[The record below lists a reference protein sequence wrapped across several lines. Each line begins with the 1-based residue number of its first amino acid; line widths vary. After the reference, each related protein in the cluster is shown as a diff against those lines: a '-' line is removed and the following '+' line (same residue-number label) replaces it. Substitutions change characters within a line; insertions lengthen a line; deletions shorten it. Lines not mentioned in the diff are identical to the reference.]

1 MPTSSVFHFFAHLI
15 LQREDLPIPDKLEE
29 FDFPRHMIAAEQS
42 QSFPDFILRTNP
54 DSEFPGGEFIELKDA
69 KSYQISSFN
78 SAMPAATKSIS
89 ALPNTVIDVLHNAG
103 EVPDAVPEREVYYL
117 IRGVKTSTALKT
129 VLVSGAFFE
138 TTPIEDVLA
147 DAFEQVAGD
156 SASQPIDAS
165 ALAEQFV
172 VRQSNFAAS
181 RHVDGASIKIRF
193 RVMAEVDPQANLFV
207 VSRYPMIGDNT
218 LSFVSHDSELPS
230 DSDTTP
236 QFAWDDAPDLISSC
250 NAYSRLG
257 QAFEEIDPSLKS
269 ITRVSILRH
278 PLNGP
283 FFMAQA
289 PIHPS

>member
-1 MPTSSVFHFFAHLI
+1 MPTSSVFHFFTHLTV
-15 LQREDLPIPDKLEE
+15 QRQDLAIPDKLED
-29 FDFPRHMIAAEQS
+29 FDFPRHMIAVEQS
-42 QSFPDFILRTNP
+42 QSFPDFILKTNR
-54 DSEFPGGEFIELKDA
+54 DSEFTGGEFIELKNRKA
-69 KSYQISSFN
+69 YQIPSFN
-78 SAMPAATKSIS
+78 SAIPTSIKLIS
-89 ALPNTVIDVLHNAG
+89 ALPNTVIDALHNAG
-103 EVPDAVPEREVYYL
+103 EVPDAVPERDVYYL
-117 IRGVKTSTALKT
+117 IRGIKTSSALKT

-138 TTPIEDVLA
+138 TTSIEDVLD
-147 DAFEQVAGD
+147 DAFEQVVGD
-156 SASQPIDAS
+156 STSQSIDTS
-165 ALAEQFV
+165 ALAEQFF
-172 VRQSNFAAS
+172 VRQSNFAAQ
-181 RHVDGASIKIRF
+181 RHVEGASISIRF
-193 RVMAEVDPQANLFV
+193 RVMAEVDKQANLLV
-207 VSRYPMIGDNT
+207 AKRYPMIGDNT

-230 DSDTTP
+230 GSDTTP